1 MKRYRVE
8 SRSKDSHFRV
18 DCTEDKLE
26 YWKHICKYDA
36 NAEKGK
42 SFYREYPLKSA
53 KKIYF

>member
-42 SFYREYPLKSA
+42 SFYREYPLKNA